1 MRLTSYSNYTVRV
14 LMVAAARSPLLTT
27 VQHVADGFAI
37 SRSHLVKCVHQ
48 LGSWGYLETVRGNG
62 GGFRL
67 ARPAETIPLG
77 EVIRRTE
84 ETFAI
89 VECFEPKTN
98 TCPFLDHCRLRQALE
113 KATEAFLAVLDGL
126 SIADITDNGDELLSI
141 LSLRGPR
148 DYAERHCIG

>member
-48 LGSWGYLETVRGNG
+48 LGSWGYL
-62 GGFRL
+62 RL